1 MTTTIPKGSTVLVTG
16 VSGYIGSHVAAQLL
30 EAGYRVRGTSRS
42 KAKAQD
48 LIDYFTSKYGA
59 DSITVAEVP
68 DMVATNAYDE
78 AVKGVSGIVHLSS
91 VLTFST
97 DPEEVIPP
105 SVSGALNI
113 LSAAMQEPGVKSLVV
128 TSSSTA
134 ALLPQPNEKIKVKVD
149 TWNDAALEAA
159 YKPGVDGFTVYAASK
174 TQAERELWKAI
185 AKEKPH
191 FQVATVLPNANFGTR
206 FKVGGNSTGDWVMA
220 LAEGKDDPL
229 QFPPQWF
236 INVDDDAKLHV
247 AALLDS
253 EAAGKRLFAFA
264 APFTWN
270 DVLAIL
276 RKLEPGKKLV
286 GDRDMG
292 EDLSEVPNGE
302 AEALLKKHYGHGWT
316 GLEETI
322 KQNAGPVLIQ

>member
-1 MTTTIPKGSTVLVTG
+1 MTPTIPKGSTVLVTG
-16 VSGYIGSHVAAQLL
+16 VTGFIGSHVAAQVI
-30 EAGYRVRGTSRS
+30 EAGYCVRGTSRS

-48 LIDYFTSKYGA
+48 LIKYFTSKYGA

-68 DMVATNAYDE
+68 DMVAPNAYDE
-78 AVKGVSGIVHLSS
+78 AVKGVAGIVHLSS

-97 DPEEVIPP
+97 NPEEVIPP

-113 LSAAMQEPGVKSLVV
+113 LSAAMQEPGVRSLVV

-134 ALLPQPNEKIKVKVD
+134 ALLPQPNEKIRVNVD

-185 AKEKPH
+185 RKEKPH
-191 FQVATVLPNANFGTR
+191 FQVATVPPNANFGTR
-206 FKVGGNSTGDWVMA
+206 FKEGGNSTGD
-220 LAEGKDDPL
+220 
-229 QFPPQWF
+229 WF

-276 RKLEPGKKLV
+276 RKLEPGKKLIE
-286 GDRDMG
+286 DRDLG
-292 EDLSEVPNGE
+292 EDLSEIPNGE
-302 AEALLKKHYGHGWT
+302 AEALLRKHYGYGWT

-322 KQNAGPVLIQ
+322 KQNAGPVLIL